1 MLRKLLFEG
10 NINISRRTYIW
21 NLASSLTFSLQSA
34 IFLLVANR
42 IGGKSEAGVFIILY
56 VLAQTINS
64 IGNYNLRDFQV
75 SDIKEEYSFATFYTT
90 RLLTCILMALVG
102 VGYAIV
108 QGGGASDWIVL
119 ASLVGY
125 RFVECIEDVYHGLIQ
140 RRGRFDVTS
149 ICMTIR
155 IVLSSVVF
163 CVVYIITASPVVAS
177 LSLFIS
183 SLIIYFFT
191 ITVLKKEF
199 ALAPSFS
206 TKNIGRLLVA
216 GFPIF
221 LGAFLYSYLINAP
234 KYAINDLMDSDT
246 QTIYNILFMPIFVV
260 NILSTFI
267 YKPLIVRL
275 SEMWKDGKVR
285 EFAKSMIKMV
295 AMILGMTV
303 VVIIGGY
310 VIGLYLLGVIYGENL
325 AEYKIIFSLMLLFGG
340 LAAIAFYF
348 NTLITIIRK
357 QYYIVLGYGGS
368 FVINLFVTRRLV
380 RNYGIDG
387 AGYSY
392 GVIVGSLA
400 LFYMIALIFEMI
412 KKKKTTGKKW
422 AE

>member
-42 IGGKSEAGVFIILY
+42 VGGEDEAGVFIILY

-90 RLLTCILMALVG
+90 RLLTCTLMALVG
-102 VGYAIV
+102 VGYAIFKGV
-108 QGGGASDWIVL
+108 GAGDWIVL

-125 RFVECIEDVYHGLIQ
+125 RFVECVEDVYHGLIQ

-163 CVVYIITASPVVAS
+163 CVAYIITASPVTAS
-177 LSLFIS
+177 VSLFIS
-183 SLIIYFFT
+183 SLIIYIFT
-191 ITVLKKEF
+191 IAVLKKEF
-199 ALAPSFS
+199 KLAPSFS
-206 TKNIGRLLVA
+206 TENIGRLLVA

-234 KYAINDLMDSDT
+234 KYAINDLMDNST

-275 SEMWKDGKVR
+275 SEMWKDGKIH
-285 EFAKSMIKMV
+285 EFVKSMIKMV

-310 VIGLYLLGVIYGENL
+310 VIGLYLLGVIYGVDL
-325 AEYKIIFSLMLLFGG
+325 AGYKLIFSLMLFFGG
-340 LAAIAFYF
+340 MAAVAFYF

-368 FVINLFVTRRLV
+368 FMINLFVTRRLV
-380 RNYGIDG
+380 RSYGIDG

-400 LFYMIALIFEMI
+400 VFYMLALIFEI
-412 KKKKTTGKKW
+412 LKKTRCPVRKW
-422 AE
+422 

>member
-1 MLRKLLFEG
+1 MLRKLLFGE
-10 NINISRRTYIW
+10 NINIARRTYIW
-21 NLASSLTFSLQSA
+21 NLASSLTFSMQSA

-42 IGGKSEAGVFIILY
+42 IGGKKEAGVFIILY

-90 RLLTCILMALVG
+90 RLLTCVLMALTG

-108 QGGGASDWIVL
+108 QGVNLESMIVL
-119 ASLVGY
+119 ACLVGY

-155 IVLSSVVF
+155 IVTSSAVF
-163 CVVYIITASPVVAS
+163 CVGYIVTESPVVAS
-177 LSLFIS
+177 VALFAS
-183 SLIIYFFT
+183 NLVIYIWT
-191 ITVLKKEF
+191 STVLKKEF
-199 ALAPSFS
+199 TLAPSFS
-206 TKNIGRLLVA
+206 TEKIGRLLVA

-221 LGAFLYSYLINAP
+221 IGAFLYSYLINAP

-267 YKPLIVRL
+267 YKPLIVKL
-275 SEMWKDGKVR
+275 SEMWKDGKVL

-295 AMILGMTV
+295 AIIFGMTLI
-303 VVIIGGY
+303 VIVGGY
-310 VIGLYLLGVIYGENL
+310 VIGLYLLGVIY
-325 AEYKIIFSLMLLFGG
+325 AEDLSQYKMIFSLMLLFGG
-340 LAAIAFYF
+340 LAAVAFYF

-357 QYYIVLGYGGS
+357 QYYIVLGYGGT

-380 RNYGIDG
+380 NAYGING

-392 GVIVGSLA
+392 GVIVGCLA
-400 LFYMIALIFEMI
+400 LFYLAALIYEMSR
-412 KKKKTTGKKW
+412 KAKVTQK
-422 AE
+422 